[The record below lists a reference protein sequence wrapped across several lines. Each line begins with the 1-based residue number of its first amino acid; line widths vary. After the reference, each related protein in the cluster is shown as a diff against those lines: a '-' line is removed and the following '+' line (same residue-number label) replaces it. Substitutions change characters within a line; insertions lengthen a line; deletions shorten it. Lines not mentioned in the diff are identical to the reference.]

1 MKTPDCFI
9 RSGSIILLLA
19 FITIDISAQVNAERP
34 LPQFLF
40 PEFAEGTVIMKDG
53 KVFTTQLNYN
63 MAEEI
68 MISELNGVYRSAND
82 LRNFDTILL
91 QDRVFVPGEKA
102 FLEVLATGP
111 IPFFLQ
117 HKCYVVAGGSS
128 IGYGMKS
135 KSAIPTAHRRLELG
149 DYEFGRE
156 FVNID
161 LPADVDITPASACWI
176 QKSNELEK
184 ISSKRQF
191 LKLFPD
197 EEAQLKDFIERE
209 NTNFKLREDLIRLG
223 NYLNEIM
230 K

>member
-1 MKTPDCFI
+1 
-9 RSGSIILLLA
+9 
-19 FITIDISAQVNAERP
+19 
-34 LPQFLF
+34 
-40 PEFAEGTVIMKDG
+40 MKDG
-53 KVFTTQLNYN
+53 KVFTSKLNYN
-63 MAEEI
+63 MAEEL

-82 LRNFDTILL
+82 PGNFDTIYLQNRTFVPVGKLFYELLAAGPATFLL
-91 QDRVFVPGEKA
+91 QN
-102 FLEVLATGP
+102 
-111 IPFFLQ
+111 
-117 HKCYVVAGGSS
+117 KCYVIAGGSS

-135 KSAIPTAHRRLELG
+135 KSSIPTSHRRFELG